1 MKSHWIQEPP
11 RWLQGTL
18 SGHSKSGNLVCIVEL
33 FPVVFV
39 GAIEDRISTDWELE
53 VVNWMADVTVFPSTK
68 VISQCAKL
76 TIKAARQTFSIS
88 SAMFVFEGEMERTG
102 H

>member
-1 MKSHWIQEPP
+1 
-11 RWLQGTL
+11 
-18 SGHSKSGNLVCIVEL
+18 
-33 FPVVFV
+33 
-39 GAIEDRISTDWELE
+39 
-53 VVNWMADVTVFPSTK
+53 MADVTVFPFTK
-68 VISQCAKL
+68 VLSQSAKL